1 MPKEQFTDAIML
13 LKNDHRTVED
23 LFSKFQKAK
32 GEDKKWQLAQQI
44 CNELKIHAMIEE
56 EIFYPSTKDAVDESL
71 FQESFVEHDGAKVLI
86 NDIMANGPQDEFF
99 EAKVTV
105 LCEEISHHVKE
116 EERPKEGYFA
126 QVRENSDVD
135 LKALRDQLMERKQE
149 LLQKEKDGGLP
160 PAQLAA
166 VHLEPA

>member
-13 LKNDHRTVED
+13 LKHDHRTVED
-23 LFSKFQKAK
+23 LFSKFQKASGK
-32 GEDKKWQLAQQI
+32 DRKWKIAQQI
-44 CNELKIHAMIEE
+44 CNELKIHCMIEE
-56 EIFYPSTKDAVDESL
+56 EIFYPATEGAVDESL
-71 FQESFVEHDGAKVLI
+71 YHESYVEHDGAKVLI
-86 NDIMANGPQDEFF
+86 NDIMANGPDGDFF

-126 QVRENSDVD
+126 QVRQSDID
-135 LKALRDQLMERKQE
+135 LVRLRDQLMERKQE
-149 LLQKEKDGGLP
+149 LMAKAEDGGLP

-166 VHLEPA
+166 VQLEPA

>member
-13 LKNDHRTVED
+13 LKHDHREVES
-23 LFSKFQKAK
+23 LFSKFQKASGK
-32 GEDKKWQLAQQI
+32 DKKWQIAQQI

-56 EIFYPSTKDAVDESL
+56 EIFYPSTKDAVDDSLYHESY
-71 FQESFVEHDGAKVLI
+71 VEHDGAKVLI

-126 QVRENSDVD
+126 QVRAADID
-135 LKALRDQLMERKQE
+135 LVRLRDQLMERKQE
-149 LLQKEKDGGLP
+149 LLAKAEDGGLP
-160 PAQLAA
+160 PAQFAA